1 MLNTGRID
9 PQIFQYAI
17 LIFATVTAITD
28 FIWGKIYNLWVV
40 TIVLSGLGAAYGYG
54 GLSMLFE
61 GLLGLG
67 AGLLLYGWMFAI
79 GMMGGGDVKFLMA
92 LGIWGG
98 PLYVVHVALLA
109 ILLGGV
115 MALVLLTIQGRVRS
129 WMSRVYLSALT
140 LVLKDV
146 EFRAPDLDKKMTFP
160 FGIPLAIAAVWVAY
174 ASPFRG
180 VFL

>member
-1 MLNTGRID
+1 MNTGRID

-17 LIFATVTAITD
+17 LTFAAVAAVTD
-28 FIWGKIYNLWVV
+28 LIWGKIYNLWVV
-40 TIVLSGLGAAYGYG
+40 VIVLSGLCSAHAYG
-54 GLSMLFE
+54 GLSLLIQ

-92 LGIWGG
+92 LGVWGG
-98 PLYVVHVALLA
+98 PLYVTHVALLA
-109 ILLGGV
+109 ILLGGGL
-115 MALVLLTIQGRVRS
+115 ALVLLTFQGRIRS
-129 WMSRVYLSALT
+129 WVDRVYLSVLS

-146 EFRAPDLDKKMTFP
+146 EFRAPELDKKMTFP

-174 ASPFRG
+174 DSPIKGF
-180 VFL
+180 FL